1 MEVLLLHDI
10 PGVGKKDDL
19 LVVGDGYALNNL
31 LPNRAAIV
39 ATPTVR
45 RRYAEQIRHRAEQK
59 VAEVVAA
66 QNAASQVSGKTIS
79 FSKKATKAGKLYAS
93 ITEKAIVAELKKEH
107 SIEIKESSIS
117 ITDPIKAIG
126 SFEVDVDMAGSNQKL
141 AVEVAL
147 EK

>member
-45 RRYAEQIRHRAEQK
+45 RRYAEQIRHRAEQNATEMA
-59 VAEVVAA
+59 VAR
-66 QNAASQVSGKTIS
+66 NAASQVSGKTIS
-79 FSKKATKAGKLYAS
+79 FAKKVTKTGKLYAA
-93 ITEKAIVAELKKEH
+93 ITEKAIVEELAKEH
-107 SIEIKESSIS
+107 SIEIKESSVTIA
-117 ITDPIKAIG
+117 DPIKAIG

-141 AVEVAL
+141 VVEVTE